1 MNGGQSIGTAA
12 QRGALV
18 LAAAMAATA
27 LASGPVSA
35 ETLQDALVQA
45 YNTSPRLA
53 AVRARLRA
61 TDESVAAAMSG
72 WRPTL
77 TLSGNVGESYVKSG
91 SGSTSARAGTSGFTV
106 NGERTT
112 QPRSATLSLNENI
125 YRGGR
130 TEAAVNVADYNVKS
144 DQALLLDTEQQVLL
158 AAATAY
164 MDVLR
169 DQAVVELNV
178 NNEKVLKRQLDAAR
192 DRFQVGEV
200 TRTDVSQAEARLA
213 GAHADL
219 TAAEGALANSR
230 TNYRAVVGSMP
241 GTLQPTQPLAG
252 LPANL
257 KEAAALAGDKAFPV
271 LEAAYIEQAARE
283 NVDLIFGELLPLVT
297 VGGSVSDG
305 RDQGQPGAFS
315 KSAALTLNVTVPL
328 YESGSVYA
336 RVRQAK
342 EVASQRRG
350 ELDQQV
356 RTAVQNATTAWD
368 QLQTARAQLSS
379 FSAQVNS
386 NQIAL
391 NGVQQ
396 EAQVGQRTVLD
407 VLNAEQELLIAQV
420 NLVRARHDLVIAT
433 YSVRSAVGA
442 LTARDLKLP
451 VDYYD
456 YVKHYKDTRYRWF
469 GTGIETEDRRTTG
482 K

>member
-1 MNGGQSIGTAA
+1 MNGGRIART
-12 QRGALV
+12 RKRLGAIACV
-18 LAAAMAATA
+18 AATVVA
-27 LASGPVSA
+27 FGADRRASA

-45 YNTSPRLA
+45 YNTSPRIA
-53 AVRARLRA
+53 AIRARLRA
-61 TDESVAAAMSG
+61 TDESVATAMSG

-77 TLSGNVGESYVKSG
+77 TLSGNIGSSYTNSG
-91 SGSTSARAGTSGFTV
+91 SGSASSSRGGGFSSSGRRHT
-106 NGERTT
+106 N
-112 QPRSATLSLNENI
+112 PRGASLSLTENV

-130 TEAAVNVADYNVKS
+130 TDAAVNVADYNVKS

-169 DQAVVELNV
+169 DQAVVELNI
-178 NNEKVLKRQLDAAR
+178 NNEKVLQRQLDATR

-200 TRTDVSQAEARLA
+200 TRTDVSQAEASLA
-213 GAHADL
+213 GAHADR
-219 TAAEGALANSR
+219 TSAEGALANSR
-230 TNYRAVVGSMP
+230 TNYLAVVGSMP
-241 GTLQPTQPLAG
+241 GTLQPTQPIAN

-257 KEAAALAGDKAFPV
+257 KEATALAGDKAFPV
-271 LEAAYIEQAARE
+271 LEASYTEQAARE

-297 VGGSVSDG
+297 VGGTLSDN
-305 RDQGQPGAFS
+305 RDSGTPGAFS

-328 YESGSVYA
+328 YASGSVYA

-342 EVASQRRG
+342 ETAAQRRN

-356 RTAVQNATTAWD
+356 RTAIQTATTAWN
-368 QLQTARAQLSS
+368 QYQTARAQLSS

-386 NQIAL
+386 SQIAL
-391 NGVQQ
+391 NGIQQ

-407 VLNAEQELLIAQV
+407 VLTTQQTLLAAQV

-433 YSVRSAVGA
+433 YSVRAAVGA
-442 LTARDLKLP
+442 LTARDLNLP
-451 VDYYD
+451 VNYYD
-456 YVKHYKDTRYRWF
+456 YLEHYRETRYRWF
-469 GTGIETEDRRTTG
+469 GTGINTEDRTTSG

>member
-1 MNGGQSIGTAA
+1 MMGGYSVGTRTR
-12 QRGALV
+12 RGAL
-18 LAAAMAATA
+18 AAAAFALVTATA
-27 LASGPVSA
+27 GAAPA
-35 ETLQDALVQA
+35 ATLQDALVQA

-53 AVRARLRA
+53 AIRARLRA
-61 TDESVAAAMSG
+61 TDESVATAMSG

-77 TLSGNVGESYVKSG
+77 TLSGNIGENYTNSG
-91 SGSTSARAGTSGFTV
+91 SGGRTSFGAT
-106 NGERTT
+106 GERTT
-112 QPRSATLSLNENI
+112 EPRSASLSLNESI

-130 TEAAVNVADYNVKS
+130 TEAAVNQADFNVKS

-164 MDVLR
+164 MDVVR
-169 DQAVVELNV
+169 DEAVVDLNGSNV
-178 NNEKVLKRQLDAAR
+178 KVLQRQLDATR

-200 TRTDVSQAEARLA
+200 TRTDVSQAEASLA

-219 TAAEGALANSR
+219 TAAEGTLANSR
-230 TNYRAVVGSMP
+230 TNYLAVVGTMP
-241 GTLQPTQPLAG
+241 GTLRPTQPLAS

-257 KEAAALAGDKAFPV
+257 KEATALAGDKAFPV
-271 LEAAYIEQAARE
+271 LEASYTEQAARE

-297 VGGSVSDG
+297 VGGSLSDS
-305 RDQGQPGAFS
+305 RDNGIQGAFS

-350 ELDQQV
+350 ELDLAV
-356 RTAVQNATTAWD
+356 RTAIQTATTAWN

-379 FSAQVNS
+379 FTAQVNS
-386 NQIAL
+386 AQIAL
-391 NGVQQ
+391 NGIQQ

-407 VLNAEQELLIAQV
+407 VLTTQQTLLTAQV
-420 NLVRARHDLVIAT
+420 NLVRARHDLVIAS

-451 VDYYD
+451 VNYYD
-456 YVKHYKDTRYRWF
+456 YVQHYKDTRYRWF
-469 GTGIETEDRRTTG
+469 GTGISTEDRRTTG